1 MWKSVI
7 ERVERKWIPLPLVP
21 ADMNQPLVKSMWLC
35 QDRMKKQGFLWK
47 RTQERIL
54 AILISLLIRISGGE
68 WYASTVSR
76 QNENKTSGSEEN
88 GRTQPPLQLAGEL
101 FELKLSKKNCFG
113 VESSGFPKF
122 ST

>member
-1 MWKSVI
+1 M
-7 ERVERKWIPLPLVP
+7 RVERKWIPLPLVP

-35 QDRMKKQGFLWK
+35 RDRMKTRFPMEKDTGADIDHLDFFADTNQ
-47 RTQERIL
+47 RR
-54 AILISLLIRISGGE
+54 
-68 WYASTVSR
+68 YASTVSR
-76 QNENKTSGSEEN
+76 QNENKTSGSEGN
-88 GRTQPPLQLAGEL
+88 GWTQPPLQLAGEL